1 MNGRWFFVDGR
12 LTQLFGD
19 HDDIVDQQR
28 ELVADG
34 HTVKAA
40 RTPKPISSREI
51 ASRAASH
58 RRSR

>member
-1 MNGRWFFVDGR
+1 MSGQWFFVDGR
-12 LTQLFGD
+12 LTQLHGD
-19 HDDIVDQQR
+19 HDDIIDQTR
-28 ELVADG
+28 ELRADG

-40 RTPKPISSREI
+40 RTPRPISSREI